1 MDVING
7 LMHGFAVAM
16 TPTNLMWCFAGCFL
30 GTVVGILPGLGPAA
44 TIAMLLPLTFS
55 MAPTS
60 ALIMLSGIY
69 YGAKYGGSTTS
80 ILLNV
85 PGESSSV
92 VTCLDGYQMARK
104 GRAGAALGI
113 AAIASFIA
121 GSVGVVALMLVAP
134 PLAKFGLAF
143 SSPEYF
149 ALMAFGLAMV
159 VLLAGESLVKAL
171 LAMLVGLWI
180 ASMGTDL
187 FTAVSRFTFG
197 NSELLDGIDFVIV
210 AIGVFAL
217 GEVLAN
223 METREEPQMLPVPKG
238 LRNLLPSMEELK
250 ACRFAFAQGSVIGF
264 LIGVLPGAGS
274 TIASFISYG
283 VEKAFSKHPE
293 KFGTGVPEGVAAPEG
308 ANNSET
314 GGALVPLLTLG
325 IPGSGTTAILLAA
338 FILWGLRPGP
348 LMISDNPDLFWGLV
362 ASMYV
367 GNVMLLVLNLPLI
380 PVFAQILKLPVYL
393 LYPLIFGVSI
403 VGVYTV
409 SGSLFDCALLA
420 LFGLVGYAM
429 RKLDYPSAPLIL
441 GLVLGDG
448 MERALRQSLMMSQGD
463 LSILWSRP
471 ISATMLALA
480 AAMLI
485 LPLFRRANAW
495 RVTALKESE
504 GDQ

>member
-1 MDVING
+1 MEILANLG
-7 LMHGFAVAM
+7 HGFAVAFE
-16 TPTNLMWCFAGCFL
+16 PLNLFWCFVGVFL
-30 GTVVGILPGLGPAA
+30 GTVVGIMPGLGPPA
-44 TIAMLLPLTFS
+44 TIAMLLPLTFN
-55 MAPTS
+55 MHPTS
-60 ALIMLSGIY
+60 ALIMLAGIY
-69 YGAKYGGSTTS
+69 YGAKYGGSTTA

-85 PGESSSV
+85 PGESASV

-121 GSVGVVALMLVAP
+121 GTVGVLGLMLIAP
-134 PLAKFGLAF
+134 PLAKFALSF

-149 ALMAFGLAMV
+149 ALMALGLAMV
-159 VLLAGESLVKAL
+159 VLLAGDSMIKAL

-180 ASMGTDL
+180 AGMGIDL
-187 FTAVSRFTFG
+187 FSDSSRFTFG
-197 NSELLDGIDFVIV
+197 QTEMLDGVDFVIV

-217 GEVLAN
+217 GEVFGN
-223 METREEPQMLPVPKG
+223 MESREKGTLLPVPKG
-238 LRNLLPSMEELK
+238 MRNLLPTMAELK
-250 ACRFAFAQGSVIGF
+250 ACRFAFINGSVIGF

-283 VEKAFSKHPE
+283 VEKAVSKHPE

-348 LMISDNPDLFWGLV
+348 LMIQDNPELFWGLV

-367 GNVMLLVLNLPLI
+367 GNIMLLVLNLPLI
-380 PVFAQILKLPVYL
+380 PLFAQILKVPTWL
-393 LYPLIFGVSI
+393 LYPIIFGISI

-409 SGSLFDCALLA
+409 SSSLFDCAMLA
-420 LFGLVGYAM
+420 AFGLLGYAM
-429 RKLDYPSAPLIL
+429 RRLDYPSAPLIL
-441 GLVLGDG
+441 GLVLGDP

-463 LSILWSRP
+463 LSILVSRP
-471 ISATMLALA
+471 ISATMLLLTVAL
-480 AAMLI
+480 LL
-485 LPLFRRANAW
+485 LPLFRKFNTW
-495 RVTALKESE
+495 RVKAIEE
-504 GDQ
+504 NG